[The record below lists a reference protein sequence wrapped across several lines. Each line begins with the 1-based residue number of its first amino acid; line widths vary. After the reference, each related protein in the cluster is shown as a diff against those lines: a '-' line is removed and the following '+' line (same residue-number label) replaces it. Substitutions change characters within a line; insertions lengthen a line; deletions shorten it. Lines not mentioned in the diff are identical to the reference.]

1 MQTED
6 PLMCS
11 R

>member
-6 PLMCS
+6 PCWLV
-11 R
+11 